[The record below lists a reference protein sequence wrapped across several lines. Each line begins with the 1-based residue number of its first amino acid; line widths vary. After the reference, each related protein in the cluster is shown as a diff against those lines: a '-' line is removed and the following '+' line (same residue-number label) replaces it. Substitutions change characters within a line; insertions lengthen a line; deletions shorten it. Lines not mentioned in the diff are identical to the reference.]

1 MAIVW
6 ATVTDFIRSCNE
18 ITFFQSSVA
27 DIEIHNFCK
36 EISTIQKG
44 KTIKKH
50 NMKIVITGL
59 NAC

>member
-1 MAIVW
+1 MIVCMAIVW

-36 EISTIQKG
+36 EISTIQKD
-44 KTIKKH
+44 KTIK
-50 NMKIVITGL
+50 NTI
-59 NAC
+59 